1 MTSCNCLLCRST
13 CRVVGYL
20 FKILKRS
27 KEANNKRQR
36 LESKLYIGF
45 LLFIFSSSSY
55 LWIAFSISNCLFRSV
70 FFERKILFICH
81 FHVPFSPSFLFV
93 DGLFWVFSV
102 SQNWVFH
109 FFFRFFSSRCIFSKG
124 VRSTSLF
131 AFHFHTVIKL
141 IKCIGPLK

>member
-55 LWIAFSISNCLFRSV
+55 LWIAFSISNCLFRSD

-81 FHVPFSPSFLFV
+81 FHVPFSPSVLFV

-109 FFFRFFSSRCIFSKG
+109 LFFRFFFVALHFFNRRKIDEPILISFSHG
-124 VRSTSLF
+124 D
-131 AFHFHTVIKL
+131 
-141 IKCIGPLK
+141 

>member
-45 LLFIFSSSSY
+45 LLFIFSSLSSY

-70 FFERKILFICH
+70 FLKENSFYLSFSRPIFTVVFICWWPFLSFFCFPKLSFSFLLPVFFVALHFFKRRKIDEPIRIS
-81 FHVPFSPSFLFV
+81 FSHG
-93 DGLFWVFSV
+93 D
-102 SQNWVFH
+102 
-109 FFFRFFSSRCIFSKG
+109 
-124 VRSTSLF
+124 
-131 AFHFHTVIKL
+131 
-141 IKCIGPLK
+141 